1 LYKFKYLYSFEVS
14 SMHNDQ
20 SARPR
25 IAISACLL
33 GHEVRYNGGHKAS
46 TLCRVALAR
55 HFEFT
60 PLCPEVAIG
69 LGTPREPIRLVG
81 DPAAPRA
88 VGTVERSR
96 DHTEQLAAYGRE
108 MAASHQEICG
118 YIFMQQSPSC
128 GVERVKVYQDNGMP
142 AEKSGR
148 GIYANAFCSAR
159 PDLPVE
165 EDGRLNDPVLREN
178 FITRVYAYA
187 RWQEL
192 LKAGL
197 TRSRI
202 LEFHAGYKYQLL
214 ANNPQ
219 QYRELGRLLGTMGKR
234 AADEIGPLYF
244 SLLMQAMKKT
254 ATRRTHSNVL
264 QHLLGYFKQVLS
276 GEERSEMVRLISQY
290 RHGIVPLVVPLTL
303 LKHHLRRHPQDYL
316 TRQAYLQPHPEDL
329 SLRNAI

>member
-1 LYKFKYLYSFEVS
+1 
-14 SMHNDQ
+14 MHNDQ
-20 SARPR
+20 TSRPK

-55 HFEFT
+55 HFDFA
-60 PLCPEVAIG
+60 PICPEVAIG

-88 VGTVERSR
+88 VGTVDRER
-96 DHTEQLAAYGRE
+96 DVTQALADYGQA
-108 MAASHQEICG
+108 MASSHNDIAG

-128 GVERVKVYQDNGMP
+128 GVERVKVYQANGMP

-159 PDLPVE
+159 PDLPAE

-187 RWQEL
+187 RWQTL

-197 TRSRI
+197 TRHAIIS
-202 LEFHAGYKYQLL
+202 FHASYKYQLM
-214 ANNPQ
+214 ANHPQ
-219 QYRELGRLLGTMGKR
+219 QYRELWRMLGNMGKQD
-234 AADEIGPLYF
+234 ANLIGPQYF
-244 SLLMQAMKKT
+244 SQLMQALKKT
-254 ATRRTHSNVL
+254 ATRRTHTNVL
-264 QHLLGYFKQVLS
+264 KHLS
-276 GEERSEMVRLISQY
+276 GYLRPALSADERSEIHQVIHQY
-290 RHGIVPLVVPLTL
+290 REGIVPLVVPMTL
-303 LKHHLRRHPQDYL
+303 LKHHFRRNPQPYIAL
-316 TRQAYLQPHPEDL
+316 QAYMQPHPEDL
-329 SLRNAI
+329 SLRNAL